1 MLNGSGHR
9 TASRILQVMLATTL
23 AACGGGGSGSSVGP
37 LTTGPTP
44 TPDPCASITFDS
56 TYAAIQQQV
65 FERHSCTTDACHGAN
80 HAGNLDLRD
89 GVSHANLFDV
99 PSTERPA
106 IPRIR
111 PGEPK
116 ASYLYTKL
124 AAATLA
130 DSGGAPG
137 ADPIVGS
144 PMPSGLPAITK
155 DELEA
160 LRIWIEAGAP
170 PTGSIGDS
178 IRGDSQYV
186 GNLLGACLP
195 PSELVSI
202 RQLDAP
208 APGEG
213 VQFRMPTFL
222 LPASNEREV
231 CFAQYYDFGDQV
243 PEEFQDR
250 ERGVFYTNGSHLRQ
264 DFGSH
269 HLVLQHSGLGADRV
283 HDPSFGAW
291 TCKGGARDGEACEPT
306 ERGACGEDG
315 ECGSEVKDVVACI
328 GFGPS
333 DGTVNPTG
341 DSIGGAQT
349 AQQIQPPSPE
359 GYYTEVPIRGLLYW
373 NSHAFNLTATPG
385 VMHVALNY
393 EFTRDRRFSV
403 TGIGDF
409 SSIFRPNAAPYTRET
424 YCNDHVLPRGARLFS
439 LATHTH
445 KRGKHT
451 WVTLGD
457 ATQIYENF
465 SYTDPV
471 QGRWE
476 PALAFDSPDPAM
488 RTLHY
493 CGTYENGL
501 KPDGSPDPDTVT
513 RLSKLRKATGGLFGG
528 DCKPV
533 ACAAGRVG
541 DACDGENDD
550 ATCDSSP
557 GKGDG
562 ECDACPITGGE
573 STENEMFNLFGLY
586 YVDPAGAAGG

>member
-222 LPASNEREV
+222 LPASTEREV

-373 NSHAFNLTATPG
+373 NSHAFNLTAK
-385 VMHVALNY
+385 
-393 EFTRDRRFSV
+393 
-403 TGIGDF
+403 
-409 SSIFRPNAAPYTRET
+409 
-424 YCNDHVLPRGARLFS
+424 DHVLAVRMNMSFARDRTWPIRSVTDVHAIYDQHGQAPFTTKRYCANHTFPEGAELKS
-439 LATHTH
+439 LNSHTH
-445 KRGKHT
+445 KRGRNFT
-451 WVTLGD
+451 IDMPSGER
-457 ATQIYENF
+457 IYE
-465 SYTDPV
+465 SYDYSDPV
-471 QGRWE
+471 NRFYR
-476 PALAFDSPDPAM
+476 PAIVFDSPDPAQ
-488 RTLHY
+488 RTVRY
-493 CGTYENGL
+493 CADFNNGL
-501 KPDGSPDPDTVT
+501 AADGSPDLRLVT
-513 RLSKLRKATGGLFGG
+513 RLSTMPERTT
-528 DCKPV
+528 CSPV
-533 ACAAGRVG
+533 ACVAGRI
-541 DACDGENDD
+541 GEPCAGADDD

-557 GKGDG
+557 GAGDG
-562 ECDACPITGGE
+562 WCDACTITPGAT
-573 STENEMFNLFGLY
+573 TENEMFVLTGN
-586 YVDPAGAAGG
+586 YVLRRP